1 VSEAWII
8 KRAIQ
13 FSFLRICPRT
23 YMRGGEDHSNA
34 MPSNEF
40 FDATIAD
47 LVEPVSTFNSSDTVA
62 RAVGILRDSGEHEVI
77 VEDKNGVAVITVG
90 DLLNVDNLAS
100 QKLSTL
106 MKRVPRINRK
116 DTISTAAKVM
126 FDYRVRELPVYND
139 SKLAGKV
146 TSAAIAK
153 LLVASNL
160 SGESIARIATPDPI
174 CVDASDTAAKAK
186 QLMIARKIDQLP
198 ILKNRKLSGVVTSDY
213 IALKILPD
221 TDRMLKGE
229 RRSGR
234 LDMPVSKLSQPRT
247 ITNEITDSLKET
259 VERMISAESNYSII
273 VNGDEVQ
280 GIVTYRDFLKL
291 LPPSQVSEQAPV
303 AIVGLPKD
311 PLQSEFAKERFQS
324 SVKLL
329 MKAWPHL
336 TEARAII
343 KAGETKA
350 PKRKYEVQVFL
361 TSENSH
367 YNYKVVNYD
376 LAKAFEEIEMWIKK
390 LAERR
395 GARRTAKRRS
405 STRKLSSPEEIS

>member
-1 VSEAWII
+1 
-8 KRAIQ
+8 
-13 FSFLRICPRT
+13 
-23 YMRGGEDHSNA
+23 

-40 FDATIAD
+40 QDATIAD
-47 LVEPVSTFNSSDTVA
+47 LVEPVSTFSPLDPIT
-62 RAVGILRDSGEHEVI
+62 RAVGLLRDSGEHEVI
-77 VEDKNGVAVITVG
+77 VEDKNRVAVITIR

-100 QKLSTL
+100 QKLATL
-106 MKRVPRINRK
+106 MKRVPRIDRK
-116 DTISTAAKVM
+116 DTLSTAAKVM
-126 FDYRVRELPVYND
+126 FDYRIRGLPVYND
-139 SKLAGKV
+139 GKLAGKV

-153 LLVASNL
+153 TLVNSNNP
-160 SGESIARIATPDPI
+160 GESIARIATPDPI

-229 RRSGR
+229 RRGGR
-234 LDMPVSKLSQPRT
+234 LDMPVNKLSQTRT
-247 ITNEITDSLKET
+247 ITNEITDSLRET
-259 VERMISAESNYSII
+259 VESMISAGSNYSII

-280 GIVTYRDFLKL
+280 GIVTYRDFFKL
-291 LPPSQVSEQAPV
+291 LPPSQVSEELPV
-303 AIVGLPKD
+303 VIVGLPND
-311 PLQSEFAKERFQS
+311 PLQSEFAKERFRS

-329 MKAWPHL
+329 MRAWPHL

-376 LAKAFEEIEMWIKK
+376 LAKAFEEIELWIKK
-390 LAERR
+390 LAERHGER
-395 GARRTAKRRS
+395 KTAKRRP